1 MILSVP
7 VIREKKLNGHSALAL
22 DTMLGIFTCYFK
34 ILQYQ
39 YYYAYVIK
47 ERIVVQKIKDA
58 KGARQG
64 GEQGLTTI
72 GHRVSAGVMKM
83 F

>member
-1 MILSVP
+1 MLFQNTSVSI
-7 VIREKKLNGHSALAL
+7 VL
-22 DTMLGIFTCYFK
+22 
-34 ILQYQ
+34 
-39 YYYAYVIK
+39 YAYVIK
-47 ERIVVQKIKDA
+47 ERRVVQKIKDA

-72 GHRVSAGVMKM
+72 GHRVSSGVMKM